1 MVILMTKYTKQL
13 KKSLKM
19 DNKKEYLL
27 CAAIRRLTEKD
38 CVKIYYEKQW
48 DIYKIELGLRHAD
61 ILHRFHGEVSKNPDD
76 QGFYTSNG
84 RFVTREEGL
93 VIAREAGQVDKI
105 IGGLLTSE
113 DLY

>member
-1 MVILMTKYTKQL
+1 MKYTKQL

-38 CVKIYYEKQW
+38 CHKIYYENQW
-48 DIYKIELGLRHAD
+48 DIYKIEIGLRHAD
-61 ILHRFHGEVSKNPDD
+61 IFHRFEGEVSKDPYD
-76 QGFYTSNG
+76 QGFYTSKG
-84 RFVTREEGL
+84 RFVTRDEGL
-93 VIAREAGQVDKI
+93 IIAREAGQVDTI